1 MLRVALAGL
10 RAHTARLLLTACA
23 IMVGVSFLAGSLVY
37 GDTARAAFYDDLAR
51 SARNVDVM
59 VRPFSGLLDP
69 SVAERVRAV
78 PGVGAV
84 DPRVVGALG
93 VLDRD
98 GRLLT
103 RDGHVGYGLSLPGDP
118 SLRRFDL
125 ARGRLPSA
133 PGEIALDRQTV
144 EEQKFQVDTLLG
156 VLDRQGARHDLTLV
170 GVLDLGVNRQFNG
183 SAVAALT
190 PGDLTALTGTTRYT
204 EIAVA
209 AAPGADPAEV
219 RAAVAAAS
227 GARALPASQVRA
239 ELAWRAGKYVDGFLR
254 VLVAFGL
261 VALTVSGF
269 VIYNTFAMLAAQRGR
284 ELALLRCVGASRLQV
299 FGMVLAE
306 ASVLGVLA
314 SLGGLALSL
323 LVGWGL
329 LVSREFVGAQ
339 IPSHPLVVGAPTVA
353 VAVGFGTLLAL
364 AGALVPAFG
373 ASRVPPLT
381 AMRKVAALEA
391 RGRPRTVRLV
401 AAGTLGAV
409 GFGSGALGIAGG
421 FDGLPLVLGGAMV
434 VFLGFAAAAPLLV
447 GRLVAAVGWLPGR
460 LFGAP
465 VRLAAVNA
473 RRNPRR
479 TAATTTAL
487 MIGVTLM
494 SLFSVLL
501 ATARVQSGA
510 ELRENFRVDFR
521 VAPAAPVGVASE
533 RSRVRAV
540 VPAEVVGALR
550 THPEFEVVAPVRTAP
565 LSGGRAVWAV
575 APDGLVGSIRPEV
588 TDGDLTALGP
598 GTVALG
604 RDQGRRLGDQVTLGT
619 LGPLTVVALYDDAPV
634 AGGVLVSW
642 DQFAASYGAGDP
654 HLVLVTTAAG
664 STPLEARQVVDEVV
678 RAYPLLQ
685 VTGEADQADALAGSL
700 DQLLGIFAALLGMS
714 VLIAVFGIGNTLA
727 LSVLERTAE
736 SATLR
741 ALGLSRRQLRAM
753 LLAEAALMGAVGAVS
768 GAVFGGAVG
777 WAAGLG
783 LINAYGHGLP
793 TVPLD
798 QLALFTVVATGAAM
812 IAAVLPARRAARA
825 SIVAAVSQ
833 P

>member
-51 SARNVDVM
+51 SARNVDLVI
-59 VRPFSGLLDP
+59 RPTTGLLDP
-69 SVAERVRAV
+69 SVTERVRAV
-78 PGVGAV
+78 PGVRAV

-93 VLDRD
+93 VLDAG

-103 RDGHVGYGLSLPGDP
+103 RDGHVGYGLSLPGAP
-118 SLRRFDL
+118 ALSRFDV
-125 ARGRLPSA
+125 ARGRLPAA
-133 PGEIALDRQTV
+133 PGEVALDRKTV
-144 EEQKFQVDTLLG
+144 EDQKFGINTPLR
-156 VLDRQGARHDLTLV
+156 VLDRQGAPHDLTLV

-190 PGDLTALTGTTRYT
+190 TGDLTALTGTSRYT
-204 EIAVA
+204 EIAVSV
-209 AAPGADPAEV
+209 APGTDPERV
-219 RAAVAAAS
+219 RAAVPD
-227 GARALPASQVRA
+227 ARVLPAAQVRA

-254 VLVAFGL
+254 VLIAFGL

-299 FGMVLAE
+299 FGAVLTE
-306 ASVLGVLA
+306 AAGLGVVA

-329 LVSREFVGAQ
+329 LVSREFVGAR
-339 IPSHPLVVGAPTVA
+339 IPAHALVVGGPTVA

-364 AGALVPAFG
+364 AGAVVPAFG

-381 AMRKVAALEA
+381 ALRHAAALEA
-391 RGRPRTVRLV
+391 RGRPRAVRLGV
-401 AAGTLGAV
+401 AGTLAAVGAGCGAV
-409 GFGSGALGIAGG
+409 GTAGG
-421 FDGLPLVLGGAMV
+421 FGGLPLVLGGAML
-434 VFLGFAAAAPLLV
+434 VFLGFAAAAPLVV
-447 GRLVAAVGWLPGR
+447 GRLVALVGWVPGR
-460 LFGAP
+460 LLGAP

-501 ATARVQSGA
+501 ATARTQSGV

-521 VAPAAPVGVASE
+521 VAPAAPVGAVSE
-533 RSRVRAV
+533 RTRVRAV
-540 VPAEVVGALR
+540 VPREVMTALR
-550 THPEFEVVAPVRTAP
+550 THPEFDVVAPVRTAA
-565 LSGGRAVWAV
+565 LGGGRTVWSV
-575 APDGLVGSIRPEV
+575 APEGLRGPIRPEV
-588 TDGDLTALGP
+588 TAGDLGALGP
-598 GTVALG
+598 GTVALH
-604 RDQGRRLGDQVTLGT
+604 RDPGRRLGDQVALGPLGT
-619 LGPLTVVALYDDAPV
+619 LTVVALYDDAPV
-634 AGGVLVSW
+634 DGGVLVSW
-642 DQFAASYGAGDP
+642 DQFDRTYGAGDA
-654 HLVLVTTAAG
+654 HLVLVTATG
-664 STPLEARQVVDEVV
+664 TPVEARQVLDEVV

-685 VTGEADQADALAGSL
+685 VTGEADQAEALAGSL

-741 ALGLSRRQLRAM
+741 ALGLSRRQLRGM
-753 LLAEAALMGAVGAVS
+753 LLAEAGLMGAVGAGS

-777 WAAGLG
+777 WAAALG
-783 LINAYGHGLP
+783 LINAYGHGSP
-793 TVPLD
+793 TVPWG
-798 QLALFTVVATGAAM
+798 QLALFATVATVAAM
-812 IAAVLPARRAARA
+812 TAAVLPARHAARA
-825 SIVAAVSQ
+825 SIVTAVSQ